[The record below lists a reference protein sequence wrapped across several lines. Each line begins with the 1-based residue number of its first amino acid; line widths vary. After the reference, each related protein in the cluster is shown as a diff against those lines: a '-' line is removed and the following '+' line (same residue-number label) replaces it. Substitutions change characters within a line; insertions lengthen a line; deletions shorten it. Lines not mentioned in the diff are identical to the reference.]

1 MMSKKMKRRVKKC
14 VECKDRCV
22 VIIIFFLKALAM
34 KFDIIYKTR
43 HEEQVQKKESAQIEK
58 SVEI

>member
-1 MMSKKMKRRVKKC
+1 MKRRVKKC